1 MADKKSEQ
9 ATAEQEPS
17 IEEILESIRQII
29 SDDDEEDDDG
39 AGDVVMD
46 AAADKDK
53 AGDIDLP
60 KAEDDYEPA
69 DIEGDMTEPASDDD
83 DVLELRDVVEE
94 GNVAD
99 ISMDVS
105 EDDYEPA
112 AIEGDMSDDDDSRL
126 ISEDTEDAAVGAM
139 AKLAENMFVEEHR
152 AAGIAPV
159 GGVTL
164 EHITREL
171 LRPMLKEWLD
181 RRLPGLVEDLVGREI
196 KKISDRSKK

>member
-29 SDDDEEDDDG
+29 SDDEDEGDD
-39 AGDVVMD
+39 AADVIMD
-46 AAADKDK
+46 ADTDKDK
-53 AGDIDLP
+53 AGDVDLP
-60 KAEDDYEPA
+60 EQDDDYKPA
-69 DIEGDMTEPASDDD
+69 DIEGDATEQVVDDGD
-83 DVLELRDVVEE
+83 ILELRDVVEE
-94 GNVAD
+94 GGAAD
-99 ISMDVS
+99 ISMDVP
-105 EDDYEPA
+105 EDDDEPA
-112 AIEGDMSDDDDSRL
+112 AIEGDMTDDDDSRL
-126 ISEDTEDAAVGAM
+126 ISEQTEDAAVGAM

-152 AAGIAPV
+152 AAGIAPA
-159 GGVTL
+159 GRVTL

-181 RRLPGLVEDLVGREI
+181 RRLPGLVEELVEREI